1 MNLNLAGVFS
11 PLTTPFNR
19 SGRLDL
25 KAFRS
30 NLRAYRRFNLRGYLV
45 LGSSGEA
52 TSLDF
57 SERVKIIEAAR
68 QETPKEKVLL
78 VGTGTQSL
86 EETLKLTQAAASNE
100 ADAALVLPPFY
111 YKPAMTTAVLFRY
124 FATVARKAKIP
135 LMIYSIPQFTGLQL
149 DVALIGRLSRER
161 NIVGLKESSGNL
173 PFLAEILDSTSRR
186 FQVVSGSALTFLP
199 SLLLGAVGGIL
210 ALADVAPRECVEIF
224 EDYKAGNLTLASVK
238 QKRVLKVARAVT
250 ARYGIAG
257 LKAGVSIAGL
267 DGGFPRAP
275 LQALSRQ
282 DQRVIRQLYEEMK
295 SNW

>member
-1 MNLNLAGVFS
+1 MNLNLAGVFT

-30 NLRAYRRFNLRGYLV
+30 NLRAYRRFKLRGYLV

-52 TSLDF
+52 ASLEF

-68 QETPKEKVLL
+68 QETPEEKVLL
-78 VGTGTQSL
+78 VGTGAQSL
-86 EETLKLTQAAASNE
+86 KETLKLTQVATSNE

-111 YKPAMTTAVLFRY
+111 YKPAMTSAVLLHY
-124 FATVARKAKIP
+124 YAALARKVKIP
-135 LMIYSIPQFTGLQL
+135 LMVYSIPQFTGFQL
-149 DVALIGRLSRER
+149 EVALIGALSRER
-161 NIVGLKESSGNL
+161 NIVGLKESSGNVA
-173 PFLAEILDSTSRR
+173 FLAEILDSTSRR

-210 ALADVAPRECVEIF
+210 ALADVAPWECVEIF
-224 EDYKAGNLTLASVK
+224 EDYKAGNLALASGK
-238 QKRVLKVARAVT
+238 QKAVLKLARAVT

-275 LQALSRQ
+275 LLALSQQ

>member
-1 MNLNLAGVFS
+1 MNLNLAGVFT

-30 NLRAYRRFNLRGYLV
+30 NLRAYRRFKLRGYLV

-52 TSLDF
+52 ASLEF

-68 QETPKEKVLL
+68 QETPEEKVLL
-78 VGTGTQSL
+78 VGTGAQSL
-86 EETLKLTQAAASNE
+86 KETLKLTQVATSNE

-111 YKPAMTTAVLFRY
+111 YKPAMTSAVLFHY
-124 FATVARKAKIP
+124 FAALARKVKIP
-135 LMIYSIPQFTGLQL
+135 LLVYSIPQFTGFQL
-149 DVALIGRLSRER
+149 EVALIGALSRER
-161 NIVGLKESSGNL
+161 NIVGLKESSGNVA
-173 PFLAEILDSTSRR
+173 FLAEILDSTSRR

-224 EDYKAGNLTLASVK
+224 EDYKAGNLALASGK
-238 QKRVLKVARAVT
+238 QKVVLKLARAVT

-275 LQALSRQ
+275 LLALSQQ